1 MILSFEPVCDE
12 IENLFI
18 RNLPEYI
25 EKINKHYN
33 DGIIL
38 KRFENKNLTD
48 ECIKQPCFFFDY
60 LTAAMEPKDRIIE
73 NAIFVLAFDIKM
85 QEKGKRKIT
94 LFWRYVE
101 AMQKMFKEEETTYT
115 YEIAEVKK
123 NKLILHAKVNL

>member
-12 IENLFI
+12 IENLVI
-18 RNLPEYI
+18 HNLPDYI

-60 LTAAMEPKDRIIE
+60 VTAAMEPKDRIIE
-73 NAIFVLAFDIKM
+73 NSIYVLAFDIKM

-123 NKLILHAKVNL
+123 NKLILHARVSL